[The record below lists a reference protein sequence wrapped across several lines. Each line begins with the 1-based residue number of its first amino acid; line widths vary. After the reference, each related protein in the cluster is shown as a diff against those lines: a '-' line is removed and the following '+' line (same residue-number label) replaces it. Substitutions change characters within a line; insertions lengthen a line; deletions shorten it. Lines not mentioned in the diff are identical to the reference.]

1 MTTKEF
7 LQWQIRRTDIA
18 IRRAERKPN
27 APGNELH
34 APCKDCPERHENCH
48 KSCKKYK
55 AFRAWIDQINQ
66 NKAKEFQAIDAT
78 IENGKRLN
86 RNFLLNR
93 KKGRTW

>member
-1 MTTKEF
+1 M
-7 LQWQIRRTDIA
+7 
-18 IRRAERKPN
+18 N
-27 APGNELH
+27 

-48 KSCKKYK
+48 KSCKKYQ

-86 RNFLLNR
+86 RNFLMNR